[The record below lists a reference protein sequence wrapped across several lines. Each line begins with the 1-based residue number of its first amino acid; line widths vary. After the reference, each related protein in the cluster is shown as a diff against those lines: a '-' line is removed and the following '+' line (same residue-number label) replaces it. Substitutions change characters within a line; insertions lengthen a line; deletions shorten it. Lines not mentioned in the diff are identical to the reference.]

1 MDISSNCSSEAD
13 AIQEELVE
21 MEDSD
26 DAQSNEEKS
35 ISLAPGSPESSMDEG
50 EKEDLLD
57 LEPSSATDENI
68 LASARESGNFE
79 SEMQQSFNTVMSD
92 ECSEMK
98 TNSYPNMV
106 FEETTPSLLNV
117 ALPQILQYKRESE
130 EVELSLDGSNST
142 QMDTPLPKN
151 ICQFCKHPI
160 KPLVS
165 LQEQMTLAPEE
176 IYCCESYQEF
186 LHMVLLAEIEEAKL
200 KMKSKVLEEGPDINN
215 QKMKKEKGISGKD
228 LKIKVKTRETN
239 VPQRQ
244 HEASQQLHP
253 QLGYH
258 MARHMNTIN
267 YQLSSRRCLDA
278 GWTVCVPELEKSTQE
293 DVFVIE
299 PRKCSLYR
307 SNELSL
313 SLSLSFHL
321 SIYLYTCTYRERER
335 ERGADR
341 QTVNFKADL
350 LLWEFLFFFCGLLS
364 NFYSLSNGQ
373 QLFLNSCSY
382 PSGKLAILISS
393 ILPYHFTYIV
403 YGEVGRKQ
411 QVMAVFE
418 HTGYGTCY
426 HPNGNVRLYIDPA
439 GGMEMS
445 PAGSCRKKW
454 LWKDLQCHAPPL
466 QPIFIHLNRFIGMKV
481 LSQQNIQLTFTFR
494 RFSCR
499 MNLGVCM
506 KPVAVSKWVPLVD
519 EHSLY
524 LEDKRNQI
532 ESLLDKVRNLLNYS
546 CSPKL
551 NKILPPIY
559 LTNRINKLSA
569 KKQNIQQ
576 NIHTAK
582 SIKIQPNIQLQV

>member
-1 MDISSNCSSEAD
+1 MDISSNCSSEGD
-13 AIQEELVE
+13 IIQEELVE
-21 MEDSD
+21 PGDSD
-26 DAQSNEEKS
+26 DAQSSEEKS
-35 ISLAPGSPESSMDEG
+35 ISPAPGSPEGSNDDG
-50 EKEDLLD
+50 EMEELLD

-68 LASARESGNFE
+68 LASSRESGNFE
-79 SEMQQSFNTVMSD
+79 SEMQQSLNAVMSD
-92 ECSEMK
+92 E
-98 TNSYPNMV
+98 
-106 FEETTPSLLNV
+106 
-117 ALPQILQYKRESE
+117 YKRESE

-142 QMDTPLPKN
+142 RMATPLPKN

-165 LQEQMTLAPEE
+165 LQEQITLAPEE

-200 KMKSKVLEEGPDINN
+200 KMKSKVLEEGPDVNN
-215 QKMKKEKGISGKD
+215 QKMKKEKVISGKD
-228 LKIKVKTRETN
+228 LRIKVKTRETN
-239 VPQRQ
+239 LPQRQ

-267 YQLSSRRCLDA
+267 YQLSSRKCLDA

-307 SNELSL
+307 SNESHPEEPVEK
-313 SLSLSFHL
+313 F
-321 SIYLYTCTYRERER
+321 YDN
-335 ERGADR
+335 G
-341 QTVNFKADL
+341 NK
-350 LLWEFLFFFCGLLS
+350 FFTIFPDGTG
-364 NFYSLSNGQ
+364 NIF
-373 QLFLNSCSY
+373 Y

-393 ILPYHFTYIV
+393 TLPYHFTYIV

-439 GGMEMS
+439 GGVEMS

-481 LSQQNIQLTFTFR
+481 LSQQNIQLTITFR

-499 MNLGVCM
+499 MNLGVYM

-524 LEDKRNQI
+524 LEDKRNEI
-532 ESLLDKVRNLLNYS
+532 ESLLDKVRNSLNYS

-569 KKQNIQQ
+569 KKQNLQQ
-576 NIHTAK
+576 NTLTAK
-582 SIKIQPNIQLQV
+582 SIKIQPNIQLQA

>member
-307 SNELSL
+307 SNEPEKSN
-313 SLSLSFHL
+313 
-321 SIYLYTCTYRERER
+321 LYAAKIC
-335 ERGADR
+335 
-341 QTVNFKADL
+341 
-350 LLWEFLFFFCGLLS
+350 
-364 NFYSLSNGQ
+364 
-373 QLFLNSCSY
+373 CSY